1 MSTLYNQFCE
11 QNPNYGGYLPS
22 DCDGID
28 DELREHY
35 HDPICEKS
43 LIILLQSMQEKLDD
57 LRREVQDLKDWKY
70 DINHQMGINDH

>member
-1 MSTLYNQFCE
+1 M
-11 QNPNYGGYLPS
+11 
-22 DCDGID
+22 DID
-28 DELREHY
+28 NDLREGDHY
-35 HDPICEKS
+35 HICEKS